1 MRRLDL
7 APSLPFFPTASELL
21 RAAECVA
28 PWALGLP
35 ESDDAAGE
43 WAETGRYHH
52 ELAEDLV
59 NESQH
64 VPDVGLYS
72 AEIASLLKD
81 AIDNDRRSAKHI
93 TWPDRIMVTVRAELG
108 IKWRSDGFASEAQFV
123 QRAPGER
130 LRGWF
135 AGTADLAYVRHDGVL
150 LVADW
155 KFGPRTKFVGERAKD
170 HRQGW
175 FLALAFATALEVT
188 GSSRDVVVARFE
200 ARHVSENGIEVD
212 GIDLTQ
218 GDLDDWALTLTGLAK
233 RITSAVD
240 AAPKISAA
248 CGHCKAK
255 DACPAWE
262 ELELSMTYQA
272 MRVPTVI
279 KELPETLDD
288 VRLLIHVAQAAKT
301 LEADCKD
308 KVKAFMMGNRTP
320 IPVGLGLEWRA
331 VPNAG
336 DKPLQTDEAL
346 DAIEAACGKDAVIF
360 QRKATLVSIKKAVR
374 ARAGKGSE
382 REDITK
388 EWAESMALDKLRSIG
403 AMVPKG
409 HGYSVREFRTK
420 DKDDKGKG
428 VAGYGTFDDEE

>member
-7 APSLPFFPTASELL
+7 LPSLPFFPTASELL

-35 ESDDAAGE
+35 ESEDAAGE

-72 AEIASLLKD
+72 AEIAHLLKD

-130 LRGWF
+130 IRGWF

-150 LVADW
+150 VVADW
-155 KFGPRTKFVGERAKD
+155 KFGPRTKFVGERAKN

-200 ARHVSENGIEVD
+200 ARHVSESGIEVD

-218 GDLDDWALTLTGLAK
+218 GDLDDWAATLSGLAK
-233 RITSAVD
+233 RITGAVD
-240 AAPKISAA
+240 AMPKISAA

-255 DACPAWE
+255 DACPAQ
-262 ELELSMTYQA
+262 TA
-272 MRVPTVI
+272 F
-279 KELPETLDD
+279 ETSVMAEVQGANIEALCRPPVGPDD
-288 VRLLIHVAQAAKT
+288 VRALHHAIAQAEHLAAEWKT
-301 LEADCKD
+301 WRDAYVLVNGPVTLGMGIQLEAKPTSR
-308 KVKAFMMGNRTP
+308 RTVLDTP
-320 IPVGLGLEWRA
+320 
-331 VPNAG
+331 
-336 DKPLQTDEAL
+336 EAM
-346 DAIEAACGKDAVIF
+346 DAVESVASKAAIVV
-360 QRKATLVSIKKAVR
+360 QRSATCESIKKAGSPPAPDSHSADPRSANR
-374 ARAGKGSE
+374 AARSAFS
-382 REDITK
+382 
-388 EWAESMALDKLRSIG
+388 LRQ
-403 AMVPKG
+403 
-409 HGYSVREFRTK
+409 
-420 DKDDKGKG
+420 
-428 VAGYGTFDDEE
+428 